1 MQVCESIG
9 NKPTDA
15 LVVDGWMMIFP
26 GQGSP
31 AIGMGSDVC
40 DISPGTTAVWDCA
53 SDVSGVDVR
62 KLCQKGPMTRLTK
75 TVFQQL
81 AVTTVNAAML
91 TELRERCSVRE
102 TGYAGHSAGEYT
114 ALYAAGVMDLE
125 TLFRAIT
132 RRATIMQ
139 DLAEQR
145 KGAMYVIKPYSHDAL
160 REQIENMGLGEV
172 LNVCCDNGYQQQ
184 VVGGELSAVKTLVN
198 HLARSGL
205 NIIKL
210 GVNGAWHTP
219 LMAEGVEQMRLALAD
234 LPFSSPI
241 CPVIMNSSGKAEYSV
256 AQIKE
261 NLALHLTHT
270 VRWRES
276 MDRWALMGHR
286 RYLEISNKKILSHLL
301 LEHYGHAEDY
311 HIQHYYHLADSRVQ
325 QAG

>member
-9 NKPTDA
+9 KTPTA
-15 LVVDGWMMIFP
+15 TNPADGWMMIFP

-40 DISPGTTAVWDCA
+40 DISPGTAAVWDCA

-62 KLCQKGPMTRLTK
+62 KLCLKGPMTRLTK
-75 TVFQQL
+75 TVYQQL

-91 TELRERCSVRE
+91 TALRERCDVLE

-132 RRATIMQ
+132 LRATIMQ
-139 DLAEQR
+139 ELAAQR
-145 KGAMYVIKPYSHDAL
+145 KGAMYVVKPYSHDAL
-160 REQIENMGLGEV
+160 RDQIDDMGLGEV
-172 LNVCCDNGYQQQ
+172 LNVCCDNGHQQQ
-184 VVGGELSAVKTLVN
+184 VVGGELTAVKTLVN
-198 HLARSGL
+198 HLARSGV
-205 NIIKL
+205 NTIKL

-219 LMAEGVEQMRLALAD
+219 LMAAGVAQMRLALAD
-234 LPFSSPI
+234 LPFSSPV
-241 CPVIMNSSGKAEYSV
+241 CPVIMNSSGQAEYSV

-261 NLALHLTHT
+261 NLALHLINT

-276 MDRWALMGHR
+276 MDRWAQMGHR
-286 RYLEISNKKILSHLL
+286 RYLEVSNKKILSHLL
-301 LEHYGHAEDY
+301 AEHYGPAEDY
-311 HIQHYYHLADSRVQ
+311 HIQHYYHLAGSRVQ

>member
-9 NKPTDA
+9 NTSA
-15 LVVDGWMMIFP
+15 ATNVADGWMMIFP

-40 DISPGTTAVWDCA
+40 DVSPGTKAVWDCA
-53 SDVSGVDVR
+53 SDVSGLDVR

-75 TVFQQL
+75 TLYQQL

-91 TELRERCSVRE
+91 TLLRERTPVLE

-132 RRATIMQ
+132 LRATIMQ
-139 DLAEQR
+139 NLAEKR
-145 KGAMYVIKPYSHDAL
+145 KGAMYVVKPYGHDAL
-160 REQIENMGLGEV
+160 REQIDNLGLGTL
-172 LNVCCDNGYQQQ
+172 LNVCCDNGHQQQ
-184 VVGGELSAVKTLVN
+184 VVGGELTAVKTLVN
-198 HLARSGL
+198 HLARDGV
-205 NIIKL
+205 NTIKL

-219 LMAEGVEQMRLALAD
+219 LMHDGVALMRQALAD
-234 LPFSSPI
+234 LPFSSPV
-241 CPVIMNSSGKAEYSV
+241 CPLIMNSSGKAEYSV

-261 NLALHLTHT
+261 NLALHLIHT

-276 MDRWALMGHR
+276 MDRWAQMGHR

-301 LEHYGHAEDY
+301 AEHYGSDEDY
-311 HIQHYYHLADSRVQ
+311 HIQHYYHLVGSSVKH
-325 QAG
+325 AG